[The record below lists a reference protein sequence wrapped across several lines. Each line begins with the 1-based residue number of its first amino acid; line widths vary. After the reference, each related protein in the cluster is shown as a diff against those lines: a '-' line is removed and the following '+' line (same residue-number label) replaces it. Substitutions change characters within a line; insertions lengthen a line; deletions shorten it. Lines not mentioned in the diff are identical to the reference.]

1 MSVSAAAWAIDP
13 FLGSGAIVFPLPD
26 RHTLLDLIND
36 IAAGIEGGIPMGR
49 YHNNADR
56 NILKAQK
63 TIPMDGSRRHDRK
76 LSFRFV
82 YNNITFREGQ
92 FGIHFILESLDSS
105 TGVMI
110 PYPAFKANQTTY

>member
-1 MSVSAAAWAIDP
+1 MPVSAAALAIDP

-56 NILKAQK
+56 NILKVQK

-76 LSFRFV
+76 LSLRLD
-82 YNNITFREGQ
+82 YYNITFRERQ
-92 FGIHFILESLDSS
+92 FGINFILESLDG
-105 TGVMI
+105 TTCVMI
-110 PYPAFKANQTTY
+110 SYTAFKANQTTY